1 MENGVS
7 PLAAEKEKEK
17 KKRSAPK
24 TVHFPTST
32 YTLLVYV
39 TSSHSGRQVIVTKKM
54 MQLTKAPEKLSKKV
68 QPKGE
73 Q

>member
-1 MENGVS
+1 M
-7 PLAAEKEKEK
+7 L
-17 KKRSAPK
+17 R
-24 TVHFPTST
+24 
-32 YTLLVYV
+32 
-39 TSSHSGRQVIVTKKM
+39 SSHSGRQVIVTKKM